1 MITELKSCFDD
12 LKARLSDLTG
22 HLNTER
28 PHHFYP
34 LSDTEQAI
42 NPDPIHWANDHLADL
57 WYMSHEQDGR
67 TTRSRHGLILASP
80 ETQLLIKEVNDCK
93 EAFARVSRTLR
104 GTSEANLKSALS
116 ALDARGSSFRNLIGN
131 ASGLRRIHLKQCTRT
146 LPLLD
151 EYPVSCRFTWYAHG
165 RSIKRISVK
174 EAEQALLDIGEEKA
188 HVQAQLKILGN
199 LPPSSKLAQVQT
211 LAPTVRANVVFQSG
225 RKSLNCPLPIFVA
238 TDNPHGE
245 LPNIKDVP
253 LTPPEGRSRKSRED
267 NLISEAPILP
277 SLRVHTYE

>member
-131 ASGLRRIHLKQCTRT
+131 ASGLRRIHLNNAQN
-146 LPLLD
+146 LLSLMG
-151 EYPVSCRFTWYAHG
+151 PVEEPTNLTSLH
-165 RSIKRISVK
+165 KR
-174 EAEQALLDIGEEKA
+174 
-188 HVQAQLKILGN
+188 
-199 LPPSSKLAQVQT
+199 
-211 LAPTVRANVVFQSG
+211 
-225 RKSLNCPLPIFVA
+225 PIYHQF
-238 TDNPHGE
+238 
-245 LPNIKDVP
+245 
-253 LTPPEGRSRKSRED
+253 
-267 NLISEAPILP
+267 
-277 SLRVHTYE
+277 